1 MLYRLAADGVLVL
14 HAGFVLFVVLGGL
27 LVLRRPR
34 LAWVHLPAAAWGA
47 AIEFCGWTCP
57 LTPLEQALRRRGG
70 EAGYSGGFV
79 EHYVVALLYPQG
91 LTRGLQLALGLFVLA
106 VNLAVYAWV
115 WHRARTRRHARGAA
129 PARGRWR

>member
-14 HAGFVLFVVLGGL
+14 HTGFVLFVVLGGL
-27 LVLRRPR
+27 LALRWPR
-34 LAWVHLPAAAWGA
+34 AAWVHLPAAAWGA
-47 AIEFCGWTCP
+47 VIEFWGWICP

-70 EAGYSGGFV
+70 EAGYTGGFV

-91 LTRGLQLALGLFVLA
+91 LTRGLQLAIGLFVLA

-115 WHRARTRRHARGAA
+115 WRRARRRSRPRG
-129 PARGRWR
+129 